1 MSNSNDIIEL
11 DDTMFEL
18 LDNIFEK
25 DIEEIEQTQ
34 D

>member
-18 LDNIFEK
+18 IDTIFEK

>member
-1 MSNSNDIIEL
+1 MSNSNDTVEL

-25 DIEEIEQTQ
+25 DIEEIKQTQ

>member
-1 MSNSNDIIEL
+1 MSNSNDTVEL

-25 DIEEIEQTQ
+25 DLEEIEQTQ